1 MGTLTLDQLK
11 VEVRAGLGNRTD
23 LDPRLTRFLNL
34 AQQRL
39 ARLHDFDEMEKISLS
54 EFPFTNKASDKYMSM
69 PGIREVYSFKY
80 IDTQGQSSRK
90 LRQVEPRMW
99 NTVIPA
105 PQSYTR
111 WKPTHYTLWA
121 NTIVLYPLA
130 SQAGLECELWWTKW
144 PLDFND
150 NSPTVVSDFNQK
162 DEILIELAL
171 VYAYNSLAKLDD
183 AQVHW
188 QRAMPLIAEA
198 LHTDMEKPDLDIRPG
213 PSLNDAVQLPGE
225 YWNDP
230 FTKSIGN

>member
-11 VEVRAGLGNRTD
+11 AEVRASLGNRKD
-23 LDPRLTRFLNL
+23 LDTRLTRFLNL

-39 ARLHDFDEMEKISLS
+39 ARLHDFDEMQKISLS
-54 EFPFTNKASDKYMSM
+54 EFPYENKASDKYMSM
-69 PGIREVYSFKY
+69 PGIREVYSFKL
-80 IDTQGQSSRK
+80 IDGQASRK

-99 NTVIPA
+99 NTVVPA
-105 PQSYTR
+105 PQEYTR
-111 WKPTHYTLWA
+111 YKPSHYTLWA

-130 SQAGLECELWWTKW
+130 SMAGLQCELWWTKW
-144 PLDFND
+144 PTDLSD
-150 NSPTVVSDFNQK
+150 STPLAVSDYNQK

-183 AQVHW
+183 AQQHW
-188 QRAMPLIAEA
+188 QRAVPLIAEA

-213 PSLNDAVQLPGE
+213 PSLNDAIQLPGE